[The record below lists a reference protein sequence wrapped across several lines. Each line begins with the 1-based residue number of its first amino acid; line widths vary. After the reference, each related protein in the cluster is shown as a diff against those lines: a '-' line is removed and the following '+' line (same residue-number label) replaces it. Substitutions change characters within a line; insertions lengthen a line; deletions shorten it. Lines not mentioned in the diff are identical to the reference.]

1 MRHATI
7 VIALAL
13 IAAHPLA
20 QSHALV
26 APAAAVIYQR
36 LLPQIERIKIFD
48 HHAHPALPDDPDVD
62 AAPPPPGKAPLR
74 LRDDN
79 PEPIAAARALFGFP
93 FADLKGPHA
102 KWLIDKKAALRKAKP
117 GVQYFNDILDRVGIE
132 TSAANRVAMPDYL
145 DPARF
150 KWVFFVDSFMF
161 PFDNSALAARNGDEA
176 VYMPLQ
182 TKMRQ
187 RYEQQLAESEGRASS
202 APTQLP
208 RTYTEYLAFVSRSME
223 DSKKRGG
230 IAVKFEASYFRS
242 LAFDDP
248 PREVASALYDRYR
261 ARGVPSMDEYKT
273 FQDAIFR
280 HIITEAGRLHLP
292 VHIHSSSGGG
302 DYFNVRGVNV
312 LNLENVLHD
321 PRYLQTTFVLIHGGY
336 PFDRE
341 AGLLAAMKN
350 VYLDSSAVEL
360 VLYPTEFKEML
371 KRWLE
376 MYPDK
381 ITFGTD
387 AFPFGEALGVEEVYW
402 LGVHSSRD
410 ALAAA
415 LAEMIAAHEI
425 TEARA
430 LQFAHMYLHDT
441 AAALYK

>member
-1 MRHATI
+1 MA
-7 VIALAL
+7 
-13 IAAHPLA
+13 
-20 QSHALV
+20 
-26 APAAAVIYQR
+26 
-36 LLPQIERIKIFD
+36 
-48 HHAHPALPDDPDVD
+48 
-62 AAPPPPGKAPLR
+62 
-74 LRDDN
+74 
-79 PEPIAAARALFGFP
+79 
-93 FADLKGPHA
+93 
-102 KWLIDKKAALRKAKP
+102 
-117 GVQYFNDILDRVGIE
+117 
-132 TSAANRVAMPDYL
+132 DYL

-150 KWVFFVDSFMF
+150 KWVFFVDSYMF
-161 PFDNSALAARNGDEA
+161 PFDNSALAARNRDEA

-182 TKMRQ
+182 TKMLQ
-187 RYEQQLAESEGRASS
+187 RYEQQLGVQGCRAASTS
-202 APTQLP
+202 I
-208 RTYTEYLAFVSRSME
+208 SRSSRGRSRTTRSGAASRRS
-223 DSKKRGG
+223 SKRR
-230 IAVKFEASYFRS
+230 IFDRS
-242 LAFDDP
+242 SFDDP
-248 PREVASALYDRYR
+248 PRQAAASLYDKYR
-261 ARGVPSMDEYKT
+261 AGGVPTMDEYKT
-273 FQDAIFR
+273 FQDVIFR

-360 VLYPTEFKEML
+360 VLYPTEFKDML
-371 KRWLE
+371 RRWLE
-376 MYPDK
+376 MYPEK

-387 AFPFGEALGVEEVYW
+387 AFPFGDALGVEEVYW
-402 LGVHSSRD
+402 LGVHSSRT

-441 AAALYK
+441 AAGLYK